1 MGYERRREVAMFGER
16 ERIKGVVILFYLYA
30 WEGKGKGKGK
40 GNPEGVIRSG
50 G

>member
-1 MGYERRREVAMFGER
+1 MGFESRGEVAMFGER

-30 WEGKGKGKGK
+30 WEGKGKGKG
-40 GNPEGVIRSG
+40 NLEGVIRSG